1 MKNLSR
7 RTMLASGISLAAM
20 GAALAQPAPP
30 AGPPPEGGRGPGGRG
45 GRGPAGP
52 PQPPVVERFD
62 PAFDALIEPGA
73 KVERISEGFQW
84 CEGPV
89 WIGGANGY
97 LLASDPRLN
106 KIFQW
111 TQAGGLTTWLDP
123 SGLQTPVDPAV
134 YREAG
139 TNGLM
144 LARGGLMAADQGN
157 RAIVR
162 IDIATKAR
170 TVIVDRFEG
179 KRFNSPNDMCI
190 SPTTK
195 AIYFTDPPYGLT
207 NVQTSPLR
215 EMDYTG
221 VFKLA
226 PDNTVTLI
234 GRYQMPNGV
243 GISPDGRTLY
253 HTDGQMGWIAHT
265 LDAQGNSI
273 SQRSFIDRVAQNFTN
288 PRASGDG
295 LKVDAAG
302 NLWISGDNGI
312 GVFNPAGQ
320 RLGRIRIQGSAPNC
334 EFGADGNLYIAGG
347 NGIYRVPAKAKK
359 LIVT

>member
-1 MKNLSR
+1 
-7 RTMLASGISLAAM
+7 
-20 GAALAQPAPP
+20 
-30 AGPPPEGGRGPGGRG
+30 
-45 GRGPAGP
+45 
-52 PQPPVVERFD
+52 VVERFD

-226 PDNTVTLI
+226 SDNTVTLI